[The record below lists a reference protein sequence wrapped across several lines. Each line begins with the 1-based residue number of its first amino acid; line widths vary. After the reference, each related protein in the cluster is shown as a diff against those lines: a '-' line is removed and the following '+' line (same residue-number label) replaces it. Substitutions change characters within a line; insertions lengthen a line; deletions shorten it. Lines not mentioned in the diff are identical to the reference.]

1 MDVWQIVVA
10 TLRRWYVFLPLLAL
24 TVFVTLR
31 VGQGINPQYEVTA
44 TTVLVSAP
52 ESPRYDNP
60 YGTLDETNQVLE
72 IVLDDSATRE
82 QIGAAGLDPEYVVN
96 ARSRSRI
103 TEIVVV
109 SATAQLA
116 LATGEAVIERGQ
128 QELAERQSAAD
139 IPSTAQVQLQV
150 LQAPSVSDTVTQGK
164 RRSMAITFILGGAT
178 SALVAVLVDDLVGF
192 LRRRGPQR
200 PRRAGPIAGTP
211 EASPQ
216 STSTPVATASEHPRV
231 QVGADG

>member
-52 ESPRYDNP
+52 ESSRYDNP
-60 YGTLDETNQVLE
+60 YGSLDETNQVLE
-72 IVLDDSATRE
+72 IVLDDTATRE
-82 QIGAAGLDPEYVVN
+82 QIGAAGFDPEYVVN

-109 SATAQLA
+109 SATPELA
-116 LATGEAVIERGQ
+116 LATGEAVIELGQ
-128 QELAERQSAAD
+128 QELAQRQSVAG

-178 SALVAVLVDDLVGF
+178 SALVAVLVDDLMGF
-192 LRRRGPQR
+192 LRRRGPRR
-200 PRRAGPIAGTP
+200 PRQAGPLTRVLEAP
-211 EASPQ
+211 PKPSSASP
-216 STSTPVATASEHPRV
+216 TVMEHSRV
-231 QVGADG
+231 QVRADR